1 MNSDEH
7 DEADRPAPG
16 IDDALAAL
24 KRARLRAEAV
34 AAATDTDLVF
44 ERNGRLVRVRP
55 NSTRAKSA

>member
-1 MNSDEH
+1 MNSDEQNGTV
-7 DEADRPAPG
+7 RPTAE

-55 NSTRAKSA
+55 NSTRERSA

>member
-1 MNSDEH
+1 MNSDE
-7 DEADRPAPG
+7 ENGTVRTTPE
-16 IDDALAAL
+16 IDGALAAL

-55 NSTRAKSA
+55 NTTRAKSA

>member
-1 MNSDEH
+1 MNSDEQNGSV
-7 DEADRPAPG
+7 RPTPET
-16 IDDALAAL
+16 DDGLAAL
-24 KRARLRAEAV
+24 KRARIRAEAV